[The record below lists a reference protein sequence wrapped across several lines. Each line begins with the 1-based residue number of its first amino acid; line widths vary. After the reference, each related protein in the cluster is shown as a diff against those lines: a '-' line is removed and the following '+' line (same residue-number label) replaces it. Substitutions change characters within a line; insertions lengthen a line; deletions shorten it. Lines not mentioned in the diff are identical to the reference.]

1 MLFYATP
8 PFVPSDNRT
17 AAKSPLA
24 APPKHTPL
32 CAMELSAPPRSLPS
46 VLHRPFVPTIS
57 PLLLV
62 SSRRLPN
69 KSLLASRSPKSVPGL
84 NRSIGRPLWATASDR
99 EASTTIVAD
108 DDAPKPVVGPSM
120 LVNSSSAEEDVPDE
134 GGEQISGVADD
145 LLPKLNLKVLS
156 SPSAS
161 AEETSTTVVA
171 DDDTPTPVVGPSF
184 LMNSSSAEEDVRDEG
199 GEQISEAADDL
210 LSNLNLKVLSSPSA
224 SDEETSTT
232 VVADDDTPKPVV
244 GPSFIMNSSSA
255 EKDVPDEGGEQI
267 SDAADDLLSELNVK
281 NPQVHVTSLPP
292 HQNVDQMDL
301 EDTHMILFYG
311 AGTLVALLILS
322 AIISSIDS
330 SVPLFSKVMEV
341 VGLGFTLWFS
351 FRYLIFKENRD
362 ELISKLDD
370 LKQTILGPSDN

>member
-184 LMNSSSAEEDVRDEG
+184 LMNSSSAEEDVRDE
-199 GEQISEAADDL
+199 
-210 LSNLNLKVLSSPSA
+210 A

-281 NPQVHVTSLPP
+281 
-292 HQNVDQMDL
+292 MDL

>member
-1 MLFYATP
+1 
-8 PFVPSDNRT
+8 
-17 AAKSPLA
+17 
-24 APPKHTPL
+24 
-32 CAMELSAPPRSLPS
+32 MELSAPPRSLPS

-281 NPQVHVTSLPP
+281 
-292 HQNVDQMDL
+292 MDL
-301 EDTHMILFYG
+301 EDTHTILFYG

>member
-184 LMNSSSAEEDVRDEG
+184 LMNSSSAEEDVRDE
-199 GEQISEAADDL
+199 
-210 LSNLNLKVLSSPSA
+210 A